1 MTQSSEAL
9 EAQDQFYLA
18 KLQEKYCKNGERDA
32 NDVFR
37 RVARGLSM
45 AEAAANRADWKKR
58 FQQAM
63 QDGFYPAGRIMS
75 ACGTDID
82 ATLINCFV
90 QPVGDSIAGVD
101 GSGKPGIFL
110 ALLESAET
118 MRRGGGVGYDFSSL
132 RPAGAKVHGTRSRSS
147 GPISYMRVFDR
158 MCETVESAGARRG
171 AQMGVL
177 RVDHPDIESFI
188 LAKDIRTAAQ
198 RLRKAG
204 LQGRELDEVLQSLRT
219 LSNFNISVAMT
230 DDFLEAVHADG
241 EFDLVHRAEPDA
253 GEHPQAFQ
261 RGDGLWVYRRI
272 QARELFDLI
281 MRTTYETADPG
292 VIFVDRMNAE
302 NNLAYCERIEA
313 TNPCGEQPL
322 PAYGCCCL
330 GSFNLALYVD
340 QPFSTQAAFNWDR
353 FRSGVRTSVRMLD
366 NALDVSYWPLPAQ
379 RHEAQSKRR
388 IGLGFT
394 GLATAMAMM
403 RLRYGSGESLKF
415 ATRIAETLRDHAYR
429 ASVELAQERGAF
441 PLFDAE
447 QYLRSGFAQ
456 RLPEEIRNSIRMHGI
471 RNSHLLSIAPTG
483 TISLTFGR
491 NVSGGI
497 EPSFAWE
504 YQRTAKAADGSR
516 VSYPVQDLG
525 YRYWL
530 ASGGSVD
537 SLPEWFVSAQDL
549 NAGDHLAVQAA
560 VQPYVDTSISKT
572 VNVPV
577 DYPFADFR
585 ELYLKAWR
593 LGLKGCTTYRPNDV
607 TGAVLTV
614 PEAAKAAHAPTD
626 TMVVADPD
634 RRLHLRSLPTPALS
648 SLRWPGRPEI
658 RGGNPSWTYMVE
670 DGPIRF
676 AIFIGHIDDGAPLPF
691 EVWVSGDEQPR
702 GLAAIAKL
710 LSMDMRSQ
718 DRGWL
723 RNKLDALVKTSG
735 NPMRIAMPPDNRLVT
750 WGSPTAVL
758 AALVRHRCEDL
769 GTFSHPGPTPVLDAL
784 MSIEEP
790 KTGAEG
796 ALSWTVDVKN
806 HNTGDDFVL
815 TLKEV
820 LLPDGSRRPVSIWL
834 SGEYPRDLDGLCRL
848 LSLDCRVID
857 PAWIGEKLRKLLNYA
872 EPMGDFLA
880 QIPGSDKQ
888 RNWPSTI
895 AYMAALMMHR
905 YQRLGI
911 LDEEGR
917 ALSPMGVLAE
927 GHAPPAE
934 GLRTLAGKPCR
945 NCGAHAVIRRDG
957 CDFCTA
963 CGDVGHCG

>member
-1 MTQSSEAL
+1 MSQAPGQL

-45 AEAAANRADWKKR
+45 AEAPNIRADWKNR

-63 QDGFYPAGRIMS
+63 TDGFYPAGRIMS

-101 GSGKPGIFL
+101 HSGKPGIFL

-177 RVDHPDIESFI
+177 RVDHPDIEAYVV
-188 LAKDIRTAAQ
+188 AKDIREHAQ
-198 RLRKAG
+198 RLREAG
-204 LQGRELDEVLQSLRT
+204 LEGQELDNVLQSLRA

-230 DDFLEAVHADG
+230 DEFIEAVNGDR
-241 EFDLVHRAEPDA
+241 EFELIHRAEPDLA
-253 GEHPQAFQ
+253 EHPQAQ
-261 RGDGLWVYRRI
+261 QKADGNWVYRKLR
-272 QARELFDLI
+272 ARDLFDLI
-281 MRTTYETADPG
+281 MRTTYDTADPG
-292 VIFVDRMNAE
+292 VIFIDRMNAE

-322 PAYGCCCL
+322 PAHGCCCL
-330 GSFNLALYVD
+330 GSFNLALFVD
-340 QPFSTQAAFNWDR
+340 QPFSPRASFNWER
-353 FRSGVRTSVRMLD
+353 FRSTVRIAVRMLD
-366 NALDVSYWPLPAQ
+366 NTLDISYWPLPSQ
-379 RHEAQSKRR
+379 RHEAHSKRR

-394 GLATAMAMM
+394 GLATAMAML
-403 RLRYGSGESLKF
+403 RIRYGNEDSLKF
-415 ATRIAETLRDHAYR
+415 SAGVAEALRDSAYR

-441 PLFDAE
+441 PLFDAD
-447 QYLRSGFAQ
+447 QYLQGRFTQ
-456 RLPEEIRNSIRMHGI
+456 RLPEDIRSAIRLHGI

-504 YQRTAKAADGSR
+504 YQRTTKARDGSR
-516 VSYPVQDLG
+516 HTYPVQDLG

-530 ASGGSVD
+530 ASGGKTD
-537 SLPEWFVSAQDL
+537 ELPEWFVSAQDL
-549 NAGDHLAVQAA
+549 SAGEHLAVQAA
-560 VQPYVDTSISKT
+560 VQPYIDTSISKT
-572 VNVPV
+572 INVPV

-593 LGLKGCTTYRPNDV
+593 MGLKGCTTYRPNDV
-607 TGAVLTV
+607 TGAVLEVSTATTTSSTATT
-614 PEAAKAAHAPTD
+614 P
-626 TMVVADPD
+626 DPD
-634 RRLHLRSLPTPALS
+634 RRLQLRTLPTPALS
-648 SLRWPGRPEI
+648 SLRWPGRPDI

-702 GLAAIAKL
+702 GLGAIAKL

-735 NPMRIAMPPDNRLVT
+735 NPLRVPMPPDNRMVT
-750 WGSPTAVL
+750 WGSPTAAL
-758 AALVRHRCEDL
+758 AALVRNRCEEL

-790 KTGAEG
+790 KTGADG
-796 ALSWTVDVKN
+796 TMSWSVDVKN

-820 LLPDGSRRPVSIWL
+820 LLPDGSRRPVSVWL
-834 SGEYPRDLDGLCRL
+834 SGDYARDLDGLCRL

-857 PAWIGEKLRKLLNYA
+857 PAWIGEKLRKLLNYS

-888 RNWPSTI
+888 RSWPSTI
-895 AYMAALMMHR
+895 AYMAALMLHR

-917 ALSPMGVLAE
+917 PLSRMGVMAE
-927 GHAPPAE
+927 HDSGPSAS
-934 GLRTLAGKPCR
+934 LRSIAGKPCR

-963 CGDVGHCG
+963 CGDIGHCG